1 MCPPS
6 KLPVG
11 FQTPSSREQED
22 IKSQKRLTLL
32 RVQNKKEKDSLPVDD
47 RVGNWIE
54 PRIVDCD
61 QCRAQ
66 NVRVQAYNA
75 RLIYWFELKWF
86 YSAHDKGS
94 TKRQFVLKFS
104 RTITRS
110 QVIPLTYV
118 TGSFGRPLI

>member
-1 MCPPS
+1 MCSPS

-75 RLIYWFELKWF
+75 KFRMFCYTFNT
-86 YSAHDKGS
+86 YQYP
-94 TKRQFVLKFS
+94 KRRKKS
-104 RTITRS
+104 
-110 QVIPLTYV
+110 
-118 TGSFGRPLI
+118 